1 MLAVGAVNADGQV
14 AGFSSYGPSADGR
27 VKPDV
32 ASVGWGTV
40 IAGIDGNPA
49 SASGTSV
56 ANPNLAGLIA
66 CLWQAFPGFSNADIM
81 DAVQKSGDQYNHPND
96 RVGYGIPNMRIAYE
110 ILNKKRQLQEAERI
124 LNNDWVKVYPVP
136 FVNSFTLLL
145 KPKSNSAMFFL
156 LYDAT
161 GKKVLQKSTTTQ
173 TGNIQFLTFDNL
185 NRLQQGVYWLNCSD
199 GNNVRIIRLVK

>member
-1 MLAVGAVNADGQV
+1 AVDADGQV

-27 VKPDV
+27 VKPNV

-40 IAGIDGNPA
+40 IAGTDGNPA

-66 CLWQAFPGFSNADIM
+66 CLWQAFPKFSNADIM
-81 DAVQKSGDQYNHPND
+81 DAVQKSCDQYNHPND
-96 RVGYGIPNMRIAYE
+96 RTGYGIPNMRIAYE
-110 ILNKKRQLQEAERI
+110 ILNKKKQLQEAERI
-124 LNNDWVKVYPVP
+124 LNSDWVKVYPVP
-136 FVNSFTLLL
+136 FVNSFTMLL
-145 KPKSNSAMFFL
+145 KPKNNGTLSFL
-156 LYDAT
+156 LYDAV
-161 GKKVLQKSTTTQ
+161 GKKVLHKTTAAQ

-185 NRLQQGVYWLNCSD
+185 ALLQQGVYWLSCSD